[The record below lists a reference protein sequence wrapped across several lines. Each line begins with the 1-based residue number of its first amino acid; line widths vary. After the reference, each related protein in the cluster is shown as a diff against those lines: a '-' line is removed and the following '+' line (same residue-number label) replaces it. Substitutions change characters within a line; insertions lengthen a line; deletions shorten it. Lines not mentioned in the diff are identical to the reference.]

1 MSKLKIAIAGAT
13 GYSGEELIR
22 LLLNHPHVEI
32 THLAAS
38 AKWDKPA
45 LVSDVFPRF
54 ARLSKLQIESLE
66 PQRLAASCDIAFL
79 ALPHGVAMELAP
91 DLLSAGKKVIDL
103 SGDFRLK
110 DAALFTQWYGKAHTS
125 GGLLK
130 DAVYGI
136 PELAGPAIAKAN
148 LIANPGCYATS
159 VILACAPLLQSGLVE
174 RDWMVIDAKSG
185 LTGAGRKAEPDLMF
199 AEMNENLWAYKVNHH
214 QHVPEIEQALAPFS
228 GGQPLGFCFVPHI
241 IPVNRGILSSIY
253 LRLAKQATW
262 QQVDKIYRDFYRNAP
277 FIRIRPENQWPQLRD
292 VQGTNYCDIAFAVDV
307 AKRGLIVSAAIDNL
321 LKGASGQAVQNMN
334 LMCGWPEATG
344 LL

>member
-1 MSKLKIAIAGAT
+1 MPKLKIAIAGAT

-22 LLLNHPHVEI
+22 LLLNHPYAEI

-38 AKWDKPA
+38 AKWDKPV

-79 ALPHGVAMELAP
+79 ALPHGHAMELVP

-103 SGDFRLK
+103 SSDFRLK
-110 DAALFTQWYGKAHTS
+110 DAALFTYWYGKPHTRA
-125 GGLLK
+125 GLLK

-136 PELAGPAIAKAN
+136 SELAGPAIAKAN

-174 RDWMVIDAKSG
+174 RDWMVVDAKSG
-185 LTGAGRKAEPDLMF
+185 LSGAGRKAEPNLMF

-214 QHVPEIEQALAPFS
+214 QHVPEIEQALAPFA
-228 GGQPLGFCFVPHI
+228 GGQPLGLMFVPHI
-241 IPVNRGILSSIY
+241 VPINRGILSSIY

-262 QQVDKIYRDFYRNAP
+262 QQVDQAYRDFYRNAT
-277 FIRIRPENQWPQLRD
+277 FIRIRPQNQWPQLRD
-292 VQGTNYCDIAFAVDV
+292 VQGTNYCDIAFAVDA
-307 AKRGLIVSAAIDNL
+307 AKRGLMVSAAIDNL
-321 LKGASGQAVQNMN
+321 LKGAAGQAVQNLN